1 VKVRF
6 WLLLLL
12 ISAAALPVRAQ
23 RFQLGTVTRMQTKD
37 CTIVHGGFATVLGS
51 MPQKTEEVCP
61 EYTLASDKVVY
72 VVVGRRSSQFM
83 PLAEEIQFRLY
94 KNELL
99 VRVDDEK
106 REAHFSIKEMQLR
119 SDWERE
125 QALRGTQLELRLKAE
140 QNELHRRELKQV
152 ADEYKSR

>member
-12 ISAAALPVRAQ
+12 ISAVALPVHAQ
-23 RFQLGTVTRMQTKD
+23 RFQLGTVTRMQTKE

-83 PLAEEIQFRLY
+83 PLAEAIQFRLY

-99 VRVDDEK
+99 VRVDDER

-119 SDWERE
+119 SDWDRE
-125 QALRGTQLELRLKAE
+125 QALLNRQLELRLQAE
-140 QNELHRRELKQV
+140 RNELHRQELKKTPN
-152 ADEYKSR
+152 EYKPR

>member
-1 VKVRF
+1 VKDRF

-12 ISAAALPVRAQ
+12 ICAIALPLRAQ
-23 RFQLGTVTRMQTKD
+23 RLQVGTVTRMQTKE

-61 EYTLASDKVVY
+61 EYTLLSDKVVY

-83 PLAEEIQFRLY
+83 PLAEAIQFRLY

-99 VRVDDEK
+99 VRVDEER

-119 SDWERE
+119 SDWDRE
-125 QALRGTQLELRLKAE
+125 QALLNRQLELRLQAE
-140 QNELHRRELKQV
+140 RNELHRQELKKTPN
-152 ADEYKSR
+152 EYKPR